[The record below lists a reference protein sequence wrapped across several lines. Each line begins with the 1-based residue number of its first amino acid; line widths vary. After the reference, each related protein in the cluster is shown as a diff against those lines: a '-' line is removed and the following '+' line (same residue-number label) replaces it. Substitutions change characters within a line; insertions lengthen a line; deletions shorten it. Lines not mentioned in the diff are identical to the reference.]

1 VTVNAPIPK
10 NAAVPKE
17 TTRGIAAEEVPR
29 KPQHGE
35 DRDDRQHVLVIRIS
49 NDARQYDAKRHRQRR

>member
-1 VTVNAPIPK
+1 MPEGDHA
-10 NAAVPKE
+10 
-17 TTRGIAAEEVPR
+17 GIAAEEVPR

-49 NDARQYDAKRHRQRR
+49 NDARQYDVSATDSGDETHGGELDPLHA